1 MFLKAV
7 KGGRLNSRTPK
18 TSTELSINLI
28 DSFNLNFLGCRAEM
42 YVHFYEELLCQYEF
56 QLSLTFSMQNK
67 EFSL

>member
-42 YVHFYEELLCQYEF
+42 CVHFYEELLCEYEF